1 MGILDTEVIENQTIN
16 LFDLY
21 QVDKP
26 TIVESKTF
34 KGCRLIGPANIVFAG
49 LISIKD
55 TRFEQCDLVCFKLHS
70 NIHTALMFRNVV
82 IMGNSV
88 IHRTTIMVDPGATQ
102 NFPRDQ
108 FITEVPPAA
117 TIEQN
122 RTRQ

>member
-21 QVDKP
+21 QPGKP
-26 TIVESKTF
+26 TLVENKTF
-34 KGCRLIGPANIVFAG
+34 KGCRLIGPANIIFAG
-49 LISIKD
+49 LISLKD
-55 TRFEQCDLVCFKLHS
+55 TRFEQCDLVCFKLRS
-70 NIHTALMFRNVV
+70 TINTALVFRNVV

-88 IHRTTIMVDPGATQ
+88 VHRTMLLVDPTAAQ

-117 TIEQN
+117 IIEHN
-122 RTRQ
+122 KTRQ